1 MNFKRLLN
9 TKVGITFISI
19 MLGLG
24 LAVLFR
30 SACNG
35 KDCLNFKGPSFNDIN
50 GKTYQFGDSCYKYNT
65 VSSNCDSN
73 KQILEFSNK
82 KSIEGLE
89 PSITTLPT
97 TPSNFVAQPNI
108 TSAPSAPTLSPLFS
122 AFQNFWDIL
131 TKYFYY
137 TLN

>member
-35 KDCLNFKGPSFNDIN
+35 KDCLNFKGPKFSDIN
-50 GKTYQFGDSCYKYNT
+50 GKVYQFGDSCYKYNT
-65 VSSNCDSN
+65 VSGNCDSN
-73 KQILEFSNK
+73 KKVLEFSGVENFTDSHTKNPTPAIVYVKEMNTEDYIK
-82 KSIEGLE
+82 KFFKDAWIV
-89 PSITTLPT
+89 IK
-97 TPSNFVAQPNI
+97 
-108 TSAPSAPTLSPLFS
+108 
-122 AFQNFWDIL
+122 
-131 TKYFYY
+131 KYIY
-137 TLN
+137 LMIR

>member
-35 KDCLNFKGPSFNDIN
+35 KDCLNFKGPKFSDIN
-50 GKTYQFGDSCYKYNT
+50 GKIYQFGDSCYKYNT
-65 VSSNCDSN
+65 VSGKCDSN
-73 KQILEFSNK
+73 KKILEFSNVENFTN
-82 KSIEGLE
+82 SPTI
-89 PSITTLPT
+89 STTQSVTTIPT
-97 TPSNFVAQPNI
+97 TKGI
-108 TSAPSAPTLSPLFS
+108 
-122 AFQNFWDIL
+122 
-131 TKYFYY
+131 
-137 TLN
+137 TLNAMNTEDNIKKFFKDSWDVIKKYIYLMIR

>member
-35 KDCLNFKGPSFNDIN
+35 KDCLNFKGPKFSDID
-50 GKTYQFGDSCYKYNT
+50 GKVYQFGDSCYKYNT
-65 VSSNCDSN
+65 VSGICDPN
-73 KQILEFSNK
+73 KKALDFSNVENFTD
-82 KSIEGLE
+82 S
-89 PSITTLPT
+89 PT
-97 TPSNFVAQPNI
+97 NAPVTNAPEKVVYV
-108 TSAPSAPTLSPLFS
+108 TSAPNAEDYIKKYL
-122 AFQNFWDIL
+122 NKMWVII
-131 TKYFYY
+131 TKYIY
-137 TLN
+137 LMIR